1 MRNIILELYATG
13 VDAIHLSTHWLKATQ
28 GAHTE
33 ADDAREL
40 KHMGLL
46 YRKHWHTTTLGAHAE
61 AGAAREFE
69 HIGLL
74 YRKHLSTH
82 WHDKAQGA
90 HADAGAAREFDER
103 VPGHLPQFP

>member
-1 MRNIILELYATG
+1 
-13 VDAIHLSTHWLKATQ
+13 
-28 GAHTE
+28 
-33 ADDAREL
+33 
-40 KHMGLL
+40 MGLL
-46 YRKHWHTTTLGAHAE
+46 YRKHWHTKTLGAHAE

-82 WHDKAQGA
+82 LHDKAQGA